1 MSRNPQQKLKKVA
14 TAVAAALGLAC
25 SAGAW
30 AADNVSQTVTLE
42 VQAVNEISVS
52 SPTLSLIISS
62 GTAGSS
68 TLTSATNTATTYNI
82 TTNETNK
89 KIVAKINSAPP
100 AGVTLT
106 TTLAA
111 GGGAAGTSAG
121 PVSLSST
128 DQNVVTGITQS
139 ASSGNQISYSLSATL
154 AAGVVPST
162 TRVVTFT
169 IVAGS

>member
-1 MSRNPQQKLKKVA
+1 
-14 TAVAAALGLAC
+14 
-25 SAGAW
+25 
-30 AADNVSQTVTLE
+30 
-42 VQAVNEISVS
+42 
-52 SPTLSLIISS
+52 
-62 GTAGSS
+62 
-68 TLTSATNTATTYNI
+68 
-82 TTNETNK
+82 
-89 KIVAKINSAPP
+89 VAKINSAPP